1 MEESYEKELE
11 DNYNLV
17 YSYLHGRGLDI
28 EEWEGL
34 VSFSL
39 LKAIKSH
46 DSSRGKL
53 STLFYRIAKNDIA
66 SARRSMGV
74 NYLEDNDLEESV
86 DAVDYDYIGKP
97 DSHLSFE
104 MEDAAGEYGWLVPYA
119 ILGYTQQEIA
129 DEVGCDRSTISRQ
142 LSKMRKILREEF
154 ER

>member
-1 MEESYEKELE
+1 MEEIEKELE

-17 YSYLHGRGLDI
+17 YSYLHSRGLDVA
-28 EEWEGL
+28 EWEGL

-39 LKAIKSH
+39 VKAIKSH

-86 DAVDYDYIGKP
+86 DEVDYDYLGEP
-97 DSHLSFE
+97 DSHLLFE

-129 DEVGCDRSTISRQ
+129 EQTGYSRSTISRK
-142 LSKMRKILREEF
+142 LSKMRNILKEEF
-154 ER
+154 EI

>member
-17 YSYLHGRGLDI
+17 YSYLHGKGLDI
-28 EEWEGL
+28 AEWEGL

-39 LKAIKSH
+39 FKAIKSH

-53 STLFYRIAKNDIA
+53 STLFYKIARNDIA
-66 SARRSMGV
+66 SARRGMGV
-74 NYLEDNDLEESV
+74 NYLEDNELEESV
-86 DAVDYDYIGKP
+86 DAVDYDYIGEP
-97 DSHLSFE
+97 DNHLLFE

-129 DEVGCDRSTISRQ
+129 ELTGYDQSTISRK
-142 LSKMRKILREEF
+142 LSKMRDILREEF
-154 ER
+154 KI

>member
-1 MEESYEKELE
+1 MEEMEKELE

-34 VSFSL
+34 VSYSL

-74 NYLEDNDLEESV
+74 NYLEDNNLEESV
-86 DAVDYDYIGKP
+86 DSVDYDYLGEP

-129 DEVGCDRSTISRQ
+129 EQTGYSRSTISRK
-142 LSKMRKILREEF
+142 LSKMRKILKEEF
-154 ER
+154 EI